1 MLCIFQK
8 NGIDKLHLLNNLI
21 EFCLDYSVVFND
33 AVCYGLPILIV
44 RKIILT
50 QILELGQEELPRST
64 FIVWDSVNQ
73 SLMNSLVVFNG
84 EKLCKL
90 ECRGKKRIF

>member
-8 NGIDKLHLLNNLI
+8 NGIDELHLLNNLI

-73 SLMNSLVVFNG
+73 SVDEFFSSIQRREALQTGVQ
-84 EKLCKL
+84 
-90 ECRGKKRIF
+90 R

>member
-33 AVCYGLPILIV
+33 AVCYGLPILNSKEDNTYTNTGIGAGG
-44 RKIILT
+44 IAPLNIHS
-50 QILELGQEELPRST
+50 LG
-64 FIVWDSVNQ
+64 F
-73 SLMNSLVVFNG
+73 
-84 EKLCKL
+84 CKSI
-90 ECRGKKRIF
+90 C

>member
-73 SLMNSLVVFNG
+73 SVDEFFSSIQRREALQTGVQ
-84 EKLCKL
+84 
-90 ECRGKKRIF
+90 R

>member
-1 MLCIFQK
+1 MHFPK

-44 RKIILT
+44 RKI

-73 SLMNSLVVFNG
+73 SVDEFFSSIQRREALQTGVQ
-84 EKLCKL
+84 
-90 ECRGKKRIF
+90 R